1 MAKRPQKQT
10 ISTPSPG
17 KRRVTAKKDAI
28 KLTDTI
34 WTTGKGQTYTRR
46 QLSNKLSRANYKLRQ
61 AQNYMTDRGYRNL
74 VQDFADVVD
83 TAYRAA
89 GRQIY
94 GTEGDLPLRFTDQ
107 GLFSLRGITDPK
119 ALRIISDAAD
129 RILSWERM
137 NKTGYKTL
145 RANAIVAQQ
154 QHFKRYDPQTGQF
167 HTFLTDE
174 QAEALVD
181 LYESDD
187 WADFSAGIKGS
198 SGTVMDMLVDMYA
211 DDAARIAD
219 IVDEMLKYHKAAV
232 EDPDVFD
239 PFDAPA
245 DWLDAYLS
253 GELKDLNIDEETE
266 L

>member
-1 MAKRPQKQT
+1 MSKRPQKKT

-17 KRRVTAKKDAI
+17 VRRVASKKDAS

-34 WTTGKGQTYTRR
+34 WTTGSGQTYTRR
-46 QLSNKLSRANYKLRQ
+46 QLSNKLSRANYKLKQ
-61 AQNYMTDRGYRNL
+61 AQQYMTARGYQNL
-74 VQDFADVVD
+74 VKDYADVVD

-94 GTEGDLPLRFTDQ
+94 GTEGDLPLRYTDQ
-107 GLFSLRGITDPK
+107 GIFSLQGITDPK

-137 NKTGYKTL
+137 TKTGYDTL
-145 RANAIVAQQ
+145 RANAIVSQQ
-154 QHFKRYDPQTGQF
+154 QRFKRFDPETGQLR
-167 HTFLTDE
+167 TFLTDE

-187 WADFSAGIKGS
+187 WADFSKGIKGA

-219 IVDEMLKYHKAAV
+219 IVDDMLKYHKAAV

-253 GELKDLNIDEETE
+253 GELDELDLSEETE